1 MAENEAQQQKP
12 KQSLSISRLLLPLL
26 IGTTISIIIGFF
38 VVGYISLT
46 EPQAPPDDIRNL
58 MDKKQPQEAHAEAD
72 NAIDNATD
80 NATAMVVNEDGTFD
94 FAQYRYFS
102 FPLPFVVNFANGD
115 GMLTVEIAIATHET
129 TLRGERLIEKLNTFT
144 PKMRSAINLV
154 LAEQVY
160 ADVNTVAKRKAL
172 KSKLLAAIK
181 PVIDGIEPESPSGIT
196 DLHFIKFVISGVR

>member
-38 VVGYISLT
+38 IVGYISLT

-58 MDKKQPQEAHAEAD
+58 MDKKQPQEAQAEAD
-72 NAIDNATD
+72 DTIDNATD

-129 TLRGERLIEKLNTFT
+129 TLRGERLIEKLNKFT

-181 PVIDGIEPESPSGIT
+181 PVIDGIKPERPSGIT
-196 DLHFIKFVISGVR
+196 DLHFIKFVISGVQ

>member
-38 VVGYISLT
+38 IVGYISLT

-58 MDKKQPQEAHAEAD
+58 MDKKQPQEAQAEAD
-72 NAIDNATD
+72 DTIDNATD
-80 NATAMVVNEDGTFD
+80 NATAMEVNEDGTFD

-129 TLRGERLIEKLNTFT
+129 TLRGERLIEKLNKFT

-181 PVIDGIEPESPSGIT
+181 PVIDGIKPERPSGIT
-196 DLHFIKFVISGVR
+196 DLHFIKFVISGVQ